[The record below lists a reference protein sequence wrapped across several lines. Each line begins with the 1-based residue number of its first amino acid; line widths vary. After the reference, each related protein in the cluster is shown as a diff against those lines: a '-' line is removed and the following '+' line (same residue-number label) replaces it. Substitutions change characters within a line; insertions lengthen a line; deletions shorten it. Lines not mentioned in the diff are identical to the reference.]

1 MQCSSQLLSIPPV
14 CLNQEKNQLNSP
26 NLIITNTISNNAKKK
41 NSNNIAKKTE
51 KSYFMM
57 HWT

>member
-26 NLIITNTISNNAKKK
+26 NLIITNTISNSAKKK
-41 NSNNIAKKTE
+41 NSNNIVKKQ
-51 KSYFMM
+51 KKVIS
-57 HWT
+57 